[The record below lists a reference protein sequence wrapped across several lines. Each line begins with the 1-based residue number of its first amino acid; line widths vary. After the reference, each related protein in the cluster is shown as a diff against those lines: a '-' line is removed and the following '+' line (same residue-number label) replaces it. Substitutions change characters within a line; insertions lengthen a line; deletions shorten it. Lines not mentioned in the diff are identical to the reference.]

1 MKPRVFLAWLCLVV
15 FQIHTALAADYESAK
30 AEAEKLFADGSFA
43 KAHKL
48 YESIAITNLP
58 AAEQR
63 WIEFRR
69 ADAQWRS
76 QAATQS
82 ADSTQFDEARHQL
95 EVLIRDVSREED
107 RDRVWAEVQESLGDF
122 FWTRRD
128 QHSWNEAWPH
138 YQSALDWWAGAA
150 DVELARQRY
159 LAMIW
164 RTAKPPGSQPYY
176 YSFGSWGNYLPIE
189 ILDNTLKIAQTEND
203 KAHAHYL
210 MAMTLRNQGGDW
222 NKIARVPAE
231 FEGAIQGGKS
241 TDWYDDALYNYA
253 EWMMGRG
260 DVIPLLE
267 GGWKQEANYPKAL
280 ELFRKLVREF
290 NKGETQYYDRALQ
303 QIHFITD
310 PQLTVSVPN
319 IFLPDSEIQ
328 YHLNWRNVKR
338 IELSLYPVELNR
350 DVKLAAGKDRSDWLQ
365 SIDLSALKKTRSW
378 SYDPHPAS
386 GHPLP
391 SDGRGAGGEG
401 SASADEDYKPGSDT
415 PHLDERLKPGAY
427 VIEAEAGG
435 KRSRDLILVTDASI
449 VLKSSGDQAL
459 VYFCDALD
467 GSPIGNAEVRL
478 WEQWREEDRWN
489 VREHEGRTGED
500 GIAVFELE
508 NKNDRYN
515 WQLFASAIRKDRQAF
530 AIGNSFWYRRKSAP
544 WKIYA
549 FTDRPA
555 YRPGETVNW
564 KFIARQYDGANY
576 STPANQKIEFEIN
589 DPRGAKLKSDTVT
602 LNSFGSA
609 WGSLEVT
616 EQMPLGEYQVQ
627 FWDEGRHRL
636 IGVAALFRIEE
647 YKLPEFKV
655 TVQTPEEATTNG
667 APAKKKTFR
676 LGETVEATIQAD
688 YYFGGAVANASV
700 EVVVHQSP
708 YWHDWHEPHPFPWF
722 YENMDSGFGMS
733 RRWRGYG
740 GDQIVKR
747 ETLKTDATGKATI
760 SFETP
765 ANNGQDLE
773 YRIEARVTDSSR
785 REIIGNGTVRVT
797 KQRYYV
803 NAKPEHCIYR
813 PQDKVQIDFKALD
826 ANDQPVQTEGT
837 VKVTRDFWFEIWIAP
852 DGKEVKGEELK
863 RRRAQSKIWP
873 PAPERPDQKGWRLKF
888 RGYEHDD
895 ILTRTLKTDTNGAT
909 QLSFTPEREGYYRIA
924 WTSEDVV
931 TNSKF
936 QIPSSITTETTVWVA
951 NNSTT
956 ELGYRHDG
964 VEIIADKDTFRVG
977 QIAPVMLVANTADR
991 YVLFSV
997 EGEDLYSYQLV
1008 HLNGTVKLIQLP
1020 IEEKHVPNIF
1030 LNATLVSDRQIFT
1043 DSEQVIVPPTKNF
1056 LTVDVKSDRPQ
1067 YQPRDE
1073 GTLTVTTRNDEGEP
1087 VSAEVALSLVDESVF
1102 YIQSDFAG
1110 DPRQFFFGTK
1120 RNQMVQSQST
1130 FQQKSYAKLVEVQDE
1145 LMDER
1150 DKEARWQAKEETWIT
1165 NSAPA
1170 FDGISITRTATFGE
1184 SINSPSSRSRRQEAG
1199 IAPSSP
1205 PMRMALEKSKFD
1217 PSTGV
1222 AGLSIAAEPEESTV
1236 VVRSDFR
1243 STVFWQPDVITGKDG
1258 KATVKV
1264 KYPDS
1269 TTSWKA
1275 TARAVT
1281 AANQF
1286 GIAETNTQTRQP
1298 LIVRLQA
1305 PRFFVV
1311 GDTVTISAVINN
1323 NTDTNFLAAPFLD
1336 LEGLTLVSGPG
1347 GRNPDVSY
1355 YAPFF
1360 TNVLAKGE
1368 VLVDWQV
1375 RVEKP
1380 GTVKIKAGAR
1390 ERSSGTNGFSDAM
1403 ERTFIAYEHGIEKF
1417 ISKSGK
1423 ARGDDIT
1430 VKLDLPAERKTNST
1444 SLTVQITP
1452 SLAVTMLDAL
1462 PYLID
1467 YPYGCTEQTMSR
1479 FLPAAITAKT
1489 LRDLGLKPEDIMGRV
1504 FGGIETNFVSKTQP
1518 KGKKDLAELEQITKA
1533 GLDRLYDFQHGD
1545 GGWGWWKEGESDHW
1559 MTAYVVWGL
1568 TLAQQA
1574 DVDVRNSTM
1583 QSAVSHLEKE
1593 LVEEEANP
1601 DMQAFMLHALGAY
1614 RNSQKET
1621 KLTEFEEKAFTNLW
1635 NNREKLNAYTRSLL
1649 ALSAHNFGKTQEAKT
1664 LIANLENGVKRDER
1678 PDESVLIKSSPSAIN
1693 SQPSTVQGTAHWGED
1708 GVYWRWSDG
1717 GVEATAFALRAL
1729 LTIDP
1734 TNQLVEPVCNWL
1746 IKNRRGAQWNNT
1758 RDTAIVVL
1766 AMNDYLSASGEL
1778 KTDIE
1783 YELIVN
1789 GSSIA
1794 KKKITG
1800 ADVFNAPS
1808 RFEIDPKLIRD
1819 QNEIQIKR
1827 SSGTGALYFAA
1838 EAKFFSTE
1846 EPIAPAGNEIFV
1858 KREYYKLVGRPT
1870 LLKGYVYDKQ
1880 PLRDG
1885 ETVKSGE
1892 RVQTVL
1898 TIEAKNNYEYLMFED
1913 LKPAGLEAVEIRSG
1927 ESLYAKELKSGAVAK
1942 SAASSQSS
1950 AAKATHHAP
1959 RTTDQSDYTGR
1970 ERWVYQELRDRK
1982 VALFIDKLPQ
1992 GVWEIRYD
2000 VRAEVPGKFHAL
2012 PVIGQAMYVPEI
2024 RCNGAETRIT
2034 VEDIAR

>member
-1 MKPRVFLAWLCLVV
+1 
-15 FQIHTALAADYESAK
+15 
-30 AEAEKLFADGSFA
+30 
-43 KAHKL
+43 
-48 YESIAITNLP
+48 
-58 AAEQR
+58 
-63 WIEFRR
+63 
-69 ADAQWRS
+69 
-76 QAATQS
+76 
-82 ADSTQFDEARHQL
+82 
-95 EVLIRDVSREED
+95 
-107 RDRVWAEVQESLGDF
+107 
-122 FWTRRD
+122 
-128 QHSWNEAWPH
+128 
-138 YQSALDWWAGAA
+138 
-150 DVELARQRY
+150 
-159 LAMIW
+159 
-164 RTAKPPGSQPYY
+164 
-176 YSFGSWGNYLPIE
+176 
-189 ILDNTLKIAQTEND
+189 
-203 KAHAHYL
+203 
-210 MAMTLRNQGGDW
+210 
-222 NKIARVPAE
+222 
-231 FEGAIQGGKS
+231 
-241 TDWYDDALYNYA
+241 
-253 EWMMGRG
+253 MG
-260 DVIPLLE
+260 E
-267 GGWKQEANYPKAL
+267 GGRRP
-280 ELFRKLVREF
+280 
-290 NKGETQYYDRALQ
+290 
-303 QIHFITD
+303 
-310 PQLTVSVPN
+310 
-319 IFLPDSEIQ
+319 
-328 YHLNWRNVKR
+328 
-338 IELSLYPVELNR
+338 
-350 DVKLAAGKDRSDWLQ
+350 
-365 SIDLSALKKTRSW
+365 
-378 SYDPHPAS
+378 
-386 GHPLP
+386 
-391 SDGRGAGGEG
+391 GEG
-401 SASADEDYKPGSDT
+401 RASPDDDYKPGNDAL
-415 PHLDERLKPGAY
+415 HFDGKLKPGAY

-435 KRSRDLILVTDASI
+435 KRSRDLILVTDASV
-449 VLKSSGDQAL
+449 VLKSSGKQAL
-459 VYFCDALD
+459 VYFCNALD
-467 GSPIGNAEVRL
+467 GSPLANADVTL
-478 WEQWREEDRWN
+478 WEQWWEDNRWN
-489 VREHEGRTGED
+489 VREQKGRTGEN
-500 GIAVFELE
+500 GITVFQLE
-508 NKNDRYN
+508 NKEDQRDR
-515 WQLFASAIRKDRQAF
+515 QLFVSAIRKDRQAF
-530 AIGNSFWYRRKSAP
+530 ARGNSYWYRRESEP

-549 FTDRPA
+549 FPDRPA
-555 YRPGETVNW
+555 YRPKETVNW

-576 STPANQKIEFEIN
+576 STPANQKIEFEIT

-602 LNSFGSA
+602 LNAFGSA

-627 FWDEGRHRL
+627 FWDEGRHRG
-636 IGVAALFRIEE
+636 IGYATLFRIEE

-655 TVQTPEEATTNG
+655 TVQTPEETTTNG

-747 ETLKTDATGKATI
+747 ETLKTDAAGKATI

-803 NAKPEHCIYR
+803 NAKPEHCLYR

-826 ANDQPVQTEGT
+826 ANDQPVQTEGR

-895 ILTRTLKTDTNGAT
+895 ILTRTLKTDTNGAA
-909 QLSFTPEREGYYRIA
+909 QFSFTPEREGYYRIA
-924 WTSEDVV
+924 WTSEDVR
-931 TNSKF
+931 TNSKL
-936 QIPSSITTETTVWVA
+936 QVPSSITTETTVWVA

-977 QIAPVMLVANTADR
+977 QTAPVMLVANTADR

-1008 HLNGTVKLIQLP
+1008 HLNGTVKLILLP

-1102 YIQSDFAG
+1102 YIQNDFVG

-1150 DKEARWQAKEETWIT
+1150 DKEAGVQPSEAQAWLAR
-1165 NSAPA
+1165 NSSIRGNGGTTTRTYSGEFDQVARAPA
-1170 FDGISITRTATFGE
+1170 SSVRMEKTMLNTSSLSSVSAIAFHETAAASPTPDGQP
-1184 SINSPSSRSRRQEAG
+1184 N
-1199 IAPSSP
+1199 
-1205 PMRMALEKSKFD
+1205 
-1217 PSTGV
+1217 
-1222 AGLSIAAEPEESTV
+1222 EPNV

-1281 AANQF
+1281 SANQF

-1311 GDTVTISAVINN
+1311 GDFVVISAVMNN
-1323 NTDTNFLAAPFLD
+1323 NTDEPMTVQPNLEA
-1336 LEGLTLVSGPG
+1336 EGLDVTGLVKNGQPFKGKAGPQVVPANSEA
-1347 GRNPDVSY
+1347 RQDWYVHVSK
-1355 YAPFF
+1355 A
-1360 TNVLAKGE
+1360 GE
-1368 VLVDWQV
+1368 VKLKVTC
-1375 RVEKP
+1375 R
-1380 GTVKIKAGAR
+1380 AGKY
-1390 ERSSGTNGFSDAM
+1390 GDAM
-1403 ERTFIAYEHGIEKF
+1403 EKSFTAYEHGIEKF

-1423 ARGDDIT
+1423 AQGDDIT

-1518 KGKKDLAELEQITKA
+1518 KRKKDLAELDQITKA
-1533 GLDRLYDFQHGD
+1533 GLERLYDFQHGD

-1568 TLAQQA
+1568 TL
-1574 DVDVRNSTM
+1574 
-1583 QSAVSHLEKE
+1583 
-1593 LVEEEANP
+1593 
-1601 DMQAFMLHALGAY
+1601 
-1614 RNSQKET
+1614 
-1621 KLTEFEEKAFTNLW
+1621 
-1635 NNREKLNAYTRSLL
+1635 
-1649 ALSAHNFGKTQEAKT
+1649 
-1664 LIANLENGVKRDER
+1664 
-1678 PDESVLIKSSPSAIN
+1678 
-1693 SQPSTVQGTAHWGED
+1693 
-1708 GVYWRWSDG
+1708 
-1717 GVEATAFALRAL
+1717 
-1729 LTIDP
+1729 
-1734 TNQLVEPVCNWL
+1734 
-1746 IKNRRGAQWNNT
+1746 
-1758 RDTAIVVL
+1758 
-1766 AMNDYLSASGEL
+1766 
-1778 KTDIE
+1778 
-1783 YELIVN
+1783 
-1789 GSSIA
+1789 
-1794 KKKITG
+1794 
-1800 ADVFNAPS
+1800 
-1808 RFEIDPKLIRD
+1808 
-1819 QNEIQIKR
+1819 
-1827 SSGTGALYFAA
+1827 
-1838 EAKFFSTE
+1838 
-1846 EPIAPAGNEIFV
+1846 
-1858 KREYYKLVGRPT
+1858 
-1870 LLKGYVYDKQ
+1870 
-1880 PLRDG
+1880 
-1885 ETVKSGE
+1885 
-1892 RVQTVL
+1892 
-1898 TIEAKNNYEYLMFED
+1898 
-1913 LKPAGLEAVEIRSG
+1913 
-1927 ESLYAKELKSGAVAK
+1927 
-1942 SAASSQSS
+1942 
-1950 AAKATHHAP
+1950 
-1959 RTTDQSDYTGR
+1959 
-1970 ERWVYQELRDRK
+1970 
-1982 VALFIDKLPQ
+1982 
-1992 GVWEIRYD
+1992 
-2000 VRAEVPGKFHAL
+2000 
-2012 PVIGQAMYVPEI
+2012 
-2024 RCNGAETRIT
+2024 
-2034 VEDIAR
+2034 